1 MIKSPLFFV
10 TLVVDKTTNK
20 AVGIIPFGGEATD
33 VWKLNHQDGE
43 YEFVK
48 VPAYDKI
55 SDDYTLTAEDYTN
68 KK

>member
-1 MIKSPLFFV
+1 MIKNLLFFV

-20 AVGIIPFGGEATD
+20 AVEIIPFSGEATD

-55 SDDYTLTAEDYTN
+55 SDDYILTAEDYTN

>member
-1 MIKSPLFFV
+1 MIKSPLFYV

-20 AVGIIPFGGEATD
+20 PVEIIPFSGEASD